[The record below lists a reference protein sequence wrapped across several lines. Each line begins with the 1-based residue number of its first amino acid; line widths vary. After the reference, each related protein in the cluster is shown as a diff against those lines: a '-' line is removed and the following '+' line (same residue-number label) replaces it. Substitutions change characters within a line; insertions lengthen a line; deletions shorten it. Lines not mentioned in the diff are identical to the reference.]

1 MSFAVGLPDSL
12 EPTRS
17 MKRDTMT
24 RMSLDGQARL
34 IIHIGPMYSGQLRQC
49 RSDFGFGTTEAN
61 RSSWTVARSKRCR
74 CESTNDMGTGFR
86 ILNRHLDTCGNVGEV
101 GHRQTD

>member
-24 RMSLDGQARL
+24 RMLLDGQARL

-49 RSDFGFGTTEAN
+49 QLDSGSGTTEAN

-74 CESTNDMGTGFR
+74 CESTNDMGAGFR
-86 ILNRHLDTCGNVGEV
+86 ILDRYPDTCGNVGEV